1 MVRIEDRTDTDS
13 ELDENELQILD
24 DLVANAKKRK
34 TMDYSTIPELFSTLF
49 GSLENFKRTSISNDA
64 ATTNSFYYNN
74 NNGIS
79 SKLSTSNRIKLNEIV
94 VDFADDELH
103 IKNNYTYE
111 KIIAQFNKHE
121 HDNDNVIDDADD
133 DNDND
138 NNDNDDDL
146 SSNSSDNNV
155 VVANNINNLPII
167 NVFHFKMG
175 IKSIPSRNTTENK
188 SLYYIIPP
196 YITCKEMYHSLEYH
210 FLAVN
215 NLFSAD
221 LPKVGINHIQ
231 YNGKIYKTWLHGW
244 QCRRSYKEDLLNRNF
259 PSSPKICVF
268 ARDYITLDILCKN
281 KDLCKDPDLWLYAL
295 WTIENKYHILTTDNI
310 LEFFVP
316 KDMLKSGSLS
326 KIARNNCFQCIIH
339 RDDVHL
345 LNNIKGSL
353 ETNKTNGSM
362 WYGIPLL
369 PPDYYLSRYCERIE
383 LNEMKKKRLDSKM
396 KHQQQQQKQKLQ
408 LMDMSHDE
416 STIATCYSKTNDNFS
431 KKEKILQ
438 KRKNF
443 DLTKNLINPKTKNE
457 LTSIDFIKNKKK
469 TNQQPHQHQQS
480 NFENQKMSSH
490 TNTANNTTTI
500 TKEEAEID
508 YIINQLEGDGSSSST
523 AATTKPTTAAPS
535 SIKKPEAS
543 SKVVVPRI
551 SIQSSSALPNLTVKP
566 GQKDEK
572 RKQPSASSSLVSND
586 DDLPKKKQKA
596 DETTAAVVKPKV
608 APVKIAVPT
617 TSTSTKSSTTATTIP
632 KPVAISASALGKPTQ
647 NTLPTP
653 KKPNVKHVDT
663 DDEDEEEKVETKK
676 SSSKHHQQQQQQ
688 SQVKNNVIK
697 KQDRK
702 RKEISSDSDDESNS
716 ESDGEEERHVKHQQ
730 STPKKRSKIYF
741 KSTITS
747 SSSNATDAPPK
758 KNSRRK
764 ANSSSTV
771 NWLVE
776 DRSKFMMETI
786 KNTCESKKQ
795 KIDADS
801 SYVET
806 NIFKDKSQDEIKRM
820 FFNSMLVLSRYCQPL
835 LTQLKKSIKDPLDK
849 VPHPKLLKEQGKKV
863 QSYNEDTQKLIVD
876 ACQVFYMFGAD
887 MGLAHHEPRE
897 VKVVSSNNNKK
908 SKSNKVEEEN
918 AEEQEQQEEEEEQQ
932 QEEEQGESIDI

>member
-64 ATTNSFYYNN
+64 ATNSFYYYNN
-74 NNGIS
+74 NNDNYS
-79 SKLSTSNRIKLNEIV
+79 SNKSNASPTTRIKLNEIV

-121 HDNDNVIDDADD
+121 HDNNQITDDVDD

-138 NNDNDDDL
+138 DL
-146 SSNSSDNNV
+146 SSNDNTDDDDNSI
-155 VVANNINNLPII
+155 VASNNNLPVI

-215 NLFSAD
+215 NLFSDD

-383 LNEMKKKRLDSKM
+383 LNEMKKKRLDTKL
-396 KHQQQQQKQKLQ
+396 KQQQKKLQ
-408 LMDMSHDE
+408 LTEMSHDE
-416 STIATCYSKTNDNFS
+416 SIVAPCDTKTNDDFS

-457 LTSIDFIKNKKK
+457 LTSIDFIKIKKK
-469 TNQQPHQHQQS
+469 TNQEHQHQQQQS

-490 TNTANNTTTI
+490 TTV

-508 YIINQLEGDGSSSST
+508 DIINQLEGDNSSSST
-523 AATTKPTTAAPS
+523 AKPTS
-535 SIKKPEAS
+535 SSGISLSTKKPEAS
-543 SKVVVPRI
+543 SSSKTTVPRI

-586 DDLPKKKQKA
+586 EDVPKKKQKA
-596 DETTAAVVKPKV
+596 DDTTTVTKPKV
-608 APVKIAVPT
+608 APVKINVP
-617 TSTSTKSSTTATTIP
+617 TSTKSAATTTTTIP

-647 NTLPTP
+647 NPLPTP
-653 KKPNVKHVDT
+653 KKPTIKHVET
-663 DDEDEEEKVETKK
+663 DDEDEEEEEPKK
-676 SSSKHHQQQQQQ
+676 SSHKQQQQ
-688 SQVKNNVIK
+688 SQVKNNIIK

-702 RKEISSDSDDESNS
+702 RKEISSDSDDDDESNS
-716 ESDGEEERHVKHQQ
+716 ESDNESSSSKKQKT
-730 STPKKRSKIYF
+730 TPKKRS
-741 KSTITS
+741 S
-747 SSSNATDAPPK
+747 SSSKNESSADAPK

-795 KIDADS
+795 KIDADK

-897 VKVVSSNNNKK
+897 VKVVSSNNNNK
-908 SKSNKVEEEN
+908 SKSNKDEEEN
-918 AEEQEQQEEEEEQQ
+918 AEDDQEQQEQEEEQ
-932 QEEEQGESIDI
+932 EQGESIDI